1 MVSKGY
7 LFALR
12 RVTSDSMLLVVVVAS
27 SSVVGVD
34 GTRSLSAVG
43 VDDDKRYVLN
53 LFTHACTL

>member
-1 MVSKGY
+1 
-7 LFALR
+7 
-12 RVTSDSMLLVVVVAS
+12 MLLVVVVVA

-34 GTRSLSAVG
+34 GTRLLSAVG